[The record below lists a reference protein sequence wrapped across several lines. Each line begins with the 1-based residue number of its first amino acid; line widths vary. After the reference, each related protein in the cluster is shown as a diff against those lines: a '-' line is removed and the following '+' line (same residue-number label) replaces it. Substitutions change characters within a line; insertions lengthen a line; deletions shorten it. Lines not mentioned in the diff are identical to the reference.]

1 MDWGHALVKKQW
13 SSQSRMKS
21 NQEIIKLTDKHIA
34 QTYGRYPIGLV
45 RGKGTKVW
53 DASGKK
59 YTDFVTGLAV
69 DNLGHCHP
77 AVVAAIRKQA
87 GKLLHVSNL
96 YHIEP
101 QSQLA
106 AELTR
111 LTFADKFFF
120 CNSGTEAN
128 EAAIKL
134 ARRWFYDKG
143 QTKRYEIITMNDS
156 FHGRTMASL
165 SATAQKK
172 FHAGFGPLLSGFK
185 YVPFNNI
192 TALKKALTKN
202 TCAVIIE
209 PIQGE
214 GGVNLANKTY
224 FKALHR
230 LCKEKGILLIFDEI
244 QTGFGRTGRL
254 FAYERYAIKPDI
266 ITLAKALGGGMA
278 IGAMGATNRVM
289 KSFVPGTHA
298 ATFGGNPLACAAS
311 LASLRTLTKK
321 GFLKKTS
328 STGSY
333 FLEQL
338 NKLKAVFPMIREVRG
353 AGLMLAVELDR
364 PGAIIVNECMKEGL
378 LINCI
383 QIKILRFLP
392 PLIIT
397 KKEIDILVK
406 TLSKIFTKIQ
416 T

>member
-1 MDWGHALVKKQW
+1 
-13 SSQSRMKS
+13 MKS
-21 NQEIIKLTDKHIA
+21 NQELIKLTNKHVA
-34 QTYGRYPIGLV
+34 KNYGRYPIGLV
-45 RGKGTKVW
+45 RGKGMVVW

-59 YTDFVTGLAV
+59 YIDFVAGLAV
-69 DNLGHCHP
+69 DNLGHCP
-77 AVVAAIRKQA
+77 PSVVDAIRKQS

-111 LTFADKFFF
+111 LTFANKFFF

-143 QTKRYEIITMNDS
+143 QPKRFEIITMNDS

-172 FHAGFGPLLSGFK
+172 IHVGFKPLLPGFK
-185 YVPFNNI
+185 YVPFNDI
-192 TALKKALTKN
+192 TALKKAVTKK
-202 TCAVIIE
+202 TCAVLIE

-214 GGVNLANKTY
+214 GGVNPAQKTY
-224 FKALHR
+224 LKTLR
-230 LCKEKGILLIFDEI
+230 KICNEKGILLIFDEI
-244 QTGFGRTGRL
+244 QTGFGRTGPL
-254 FAYERYAIKPDI
+254 FAYERYKIKPDI
-266 ITLAKALGGGMA
+266 ITLAKALGGGIA
-278 IGAMGATNRVM
+278 IGAMGSTN
-289 KSFVPGTHA
+289 KIIQSFSPGTHG

-311 LASLRTLTKK
+311 LASLKTLTKK
-321 GFLKKTS
+321 GFLQKAS
-328 STGSY
+328 SQGDY
-333 FLEQL
+333 FVKQL
-338 NKLKAVFPMIREVRG
+338 HYLKENYSVIREVRG
-353 AGLMLAVELDR
+353 AGLMLAIELIQ
-364 PGAIIVNECMKEGL
+364 PGAKIVTACMKEGL

-383 QIKILRFLP
+383 QQNTIRFLP

-397 KKEIDILVK
+397 RKEIDFLIK

-416 T
+416 Q

>member
-1 MDWGHALVKKQW
+1 
-13 SSQSRMKS
+13 MKS
-21 NQEIIKLTDKHIA
+21 NQEIIKLTNKHVA

-45 RGKGTKVW
+45 RGKGTTVW

-59 YTDFVTGLAV
+59 YIDFVTGLAV
-69 DNLGHCHP
+69 DNLGHCPP
-77 AVVAAIRKQA
+77 AVVNAIRKQA

-101 QSQLA
+101 QSELA

-134 ARRWFYDKG
+134 ARRWFDDNG
-143 QTKRYEIITMNDS
+143 QSKRYEIITMNDS

-172 FHAGFGPLLSGFK
+172 FHVGFGPLLPGFK
-185 YVPFNNI
+185 HVPFNNI
-192 TALKKALTKN
+192 AALKKATTKK
-202 TCAVIIE
+202 TCAVLIE

-214 GGVNLANKTY
+214 GGVNLANKIY
-224 FKALHR
+224 FKALR
-230 LCKEKGILLIFDEI
+230 KLCNEKGILLIFDEV
-244 QTGFGRTGRL
+244 QTGFGRTGHL
-254 FAYERYAIKPDI
+254 FAYERYGMQPDI

-278 IGAMGATNRVM
+278 IGAMGGTNRVM

-311 LASLRTLTKK
+311 LASLKTLTKK
-321 GFLKKTS
+321 GFLQRAS
-328 STGSY
+328 STGDY

-338 NKLKAVFPMIREVRG
+338 CGLKKKFPMIREVRG
-353 AGLMLAVELDR
+353 VGLMLAVELDR
-364 PGAIIVNECMKEGL
+364 PGAMVVSACMEEGL

-383 QIKILRFLP
+383 QLKILRFLP

-397 KKEIDILVK
+397 QKEIDLLIK
-406 TLSKIFTKIQ
+406 TLSKIFAKMQ
-416 T
+416 P

>member
-1 MDWGHALVKKQW
+1 MN
-13 SSQSRMKS
+13 S
-21 NQEIIKLTDKHIA
+21 NQKIVKLTSQHVA
-34 QTYGRYPIGLV
+34 QTYGRYPIALV

-59 YTDFVTGLAV
+59 YIDFVTGLAV
-69 DNLGHCHP
+69 DNLGHCPP
-77 AVVAAIRKQA
+77 AVVNAIRKQA

-106 AELTR
+106 ADLTR
-111 LTFADKFFF
+111 LSFADKFFF

-134 ARRWFYDKG
+134 ARKWFDDNG
-143 QTKRYEIITMNDS
+143 QPERHEIITMNNS

-172 FHAGFGPLLSGFK
+172 YHAGFGPLLPGFK
-185 YVPFNNI
+185 YVPFNSI
-192 TALKKALTKN
+192 QAIKKATTRK
-202 TCAVIIE
+202 TCAVLVE

-214 GGVNLANKTY
+214 GGVNLADKAY
-224 FKALHR
+224 FKALRR
-230 LCKEKGILLIFDEI
+230 LCDEKKILLIFDEV
-244 QTGFGRTGRL
+244 QTGFGRTGPL
-254 FAYERYAIKPDI
+254 FAYESYGMKPDM

-278 IGAMGATNRVM
+278 IGAMGGTNRVM
-289 KSFVPGTHA
+289 KSLVPGTHA

-311 LASLRTLTKK
+311 LASLKAITKN
-321 GFLKKTS
+321 GFLQKAS
-328 STGSY
+328 STGDY

-338 NKLKAVFPMIREVRG
+338 HKLKKNFPIVRDARG
-353 AGLMLAVELDR
+353 AGLMLALELDR
-364 PGAIIVNECMKEGL
+364 PGVAVVTKCMAEGL

-383 QIKILRFLP
+383 QPNTLRFLP

-397 KKEIDILVK
+397 RKEINLLIK
-406 TLSKIFTKIQ
+406 TLSKILSKM
-416 T
+416 

>member
-1 MDWGHALVKKQW
+1 
-13 SSQSRMKS
+13 MKS
-21 NQEIIKLTDKHIA
+21 NQEIIKLTDRHIA

-45 RGKGTKVW
+45 RGKGTTVW

-59 YTDFVTGLAV
+59 YIDFVTGLAV
-69 DNLGHCHP
+69 DNLGHCP
-77 AVVAAIRKQA
+77 PTVVNAIRKQA

-134 ARRWFYDKG
+134 ARRWFHDNG
-143 QTKRYEIITMNDS
+143 QPKRYEIITMNES

-172 FHAGFGPLLSGFK
+172 LHAGFGPLLPGFK
-185 YVPFNNI
+185 YVPFNNLD
-192 TALKKALTKN
+192 ALKNAITKK
-202 TCAVIIE
+202 TCAVLIE

-214 GGVNLANKTY
+214 GGVNLADRTY
-224 FKALHR
+224 LKALR
-230 LCKEKGILLIFDEI
+230 KICNVKGILLIFDEV
-244 QTGFGRTGRL
+244 QTGFGRTGNL
-254 FAYERYAIKPDI
+254 FAYEKYKIKPDI
-266 ITLAKALGGGMA
+266 ITLAKALGGGIA
-278 IGAMGATNRVM
+278 IGAMGSTNKII

-311 LASLRTLTKK
+311 LASLKTLTKK
-321 GFLKKTS
+321 GFLQKAS
-328 STGSY
+328 SRGDY

-338 NKLKAVFPMIREVRG
+338 HSLRGKFPMIREVRG
-353 AGLMLAVELDR
+353 VGLMLAVELDQ
-364 PGAIIVNECMKEGL
+364 PGAKVVTNCMKEGF

-383 QIKILRFLP
+383 QLNTLRFLP

-397 KKEIDILVK
+397 QKEIDLLIK
-406 TLSKIFTKIQ
+406 TLSKIFTKMQ
-416 T
+416 Q

>member
-1 MDWGHALVKKQW
+1 
-13 SSQSRMKS
+13 MKS
-21 NQEIIKLTDKHIA
+21 NQELIKLTNKYVA
-34 QTYGRYPIGLV
+34 KNYGRYPIGLV
-45 RGKGTKVW
+45 RGKGTAVW

-59 YTDFVTGLAV
+59 YIDFVAGLAV
-69 DNLGHCHP
+69 DNLGHCP
-77 AVVAAIRKQA
+77 PTVVKAIRKQA

-111 LTFADKFFF
+111 LTFADKYFF

-134 ARRWFYDKG
+134 ARRWFYDNG
-143 QTKRYEIITMNDS
+143 QPKRFEIITMNDS

-172 FHAGFGPLLSGFK
+172 IHTGFTPLLPGFK

-192 TALKKALTKN
+192 AAFKKALTKKI
-202 TCAVIIE
+202 CAVLIE

-214 GGVNLANKTY
+214 GGVNLAQETYLKTLR
-224 FKALHR
+224 KI
-230 LCKEKGILLIFDEI
+230 CNEKGILLIFDEI

-254 FAYERYAIKPDI
+254 FAYERYKIKPDI
-266 ITLAKALGGGMA
+266 ITLAKALGGGIA
-278 IGAMGATNRVM
+278 IGAMGSTN
-289 KSFVPGTHA
+289 KIIESFSPGTHG

-311 LASLRTLTKK
+311 LASLKTLTKK

-328 STGSY
+328 STGDY

-338 NKLKAVFPMIREVRG
+338 HGLRKKFSMIREVRG
-353 AGLMLAVELDR
+353 IGLMLAIELDR
-364 PGAIIVNECMKEGL
+364 PGAEVVTNCMKEGL

-383 QIKILRFLP
+383 QQNIIRFLP

-397 KKEIDILVK
+397 RKEIDLLIT
-406 TLSKIFTKIQ
+406 TLSKIFTKMQ
-416 T
+416 Q

>member
-1 MDWGHALVKKQW
+1 VK
-13 SSQSRMKS
+13 
-21 NQEIIKLTDKHIA
+21 
-34 QTYGRYPIGLV
+34 
-45 RGKGTKVW
+45 
-53 DASGKK
+53 
-59 YTDFVTGLAV
+59 
-69 DNLGHCHP
+69 
-77 AVVAAIRKQA
+77 AIRKQA

-134 ARRWFYDKG
+134 ARRWFYDNG
-143 QTKRYEIITMNDS
+143 QSKRYEIITMNDS

-172 FHAGFGPLLSGFK
+172 IHTGFTPLLPGFK

-192 TALKKALTKN
+192 AALKKALTKK
-202 TCAVIIE
+202 TCAVLIE

-214 GGVNLANKTY
+214 GGVNLAQETYLKTLR
-224 FKALHR
+224 KI
-230 LCKEKGILLIFDEI
+230 CNEKGILLIFDEI

-254 FAYERYAIKPDI
+254 FAYERYKIKPDI
-266 ITLAKALGGGMA
+266 ITLAKALGGGIA
-278 IGAMGATNRVM
+278 IGAMGSTN
-289 KSFVPGTHA
+289 KIIESFSPGTHG

-311 LASLRTLTKK
+311 LASLKTLTKK

-328 STGSY
+328 STGDY

-338 NKLKAVFPMIREVRG
+338 HGLRKKFSIIREVRG
-353 AGLMLAVELDR
+353 IGLMLAIELDR
-364 PGAIIVNECMKEGL
+364 PGAEVVTNCMKEGL

-383 QIKILRFLP
+383 QQNIIRFLP

-397 KKEIDILVK
+397 RKEIDLLIK
-406 TLSKIFTKIQ
+406 TLSKIFTKMEQ
-416 T
+416 

>member
-1 MDWGHALVKKQW
+1 
-13 SSQSRMKS
+13 MKS
-21 NQEIIKLTDKHIA
+21 NQELIKLTNKHVA
-34 QTYGRYPIGLV
+34 KNYGRYPIGLV
-45 RGKGTKVW
+45 RGKGMVVW

-59 YTDFVTGLAV
+59 YIDFVAGLAV
-69 DNLGHCHP
+69 DNLGHCP
-77 AVVAAIRKQA
+77 PSVVDAIRKQS

-111 LTFADKFFF
+111 LTFANKFFF

-143 QTKRYEIITMNDS
+143 QPKRFEIITMNDS

-172 FHAGFGPLLSGFK
+172 IHVGFKPLLPGFK
-185 YVPFNNI
+185 YVPFNDI
-192 TALKKALTKN
+192 TALKKAVTKK
-202 TCAVIIE
+202 TCAVLIE

-214 GGVNLANKTY
+214 GGVNPAQKTY
-224 FKALHR
+224 LKTLR
-230 LCKEKGILLIFDEI
+230 KICNEKGILLIFDEI
-244 QTGFGRTGRL
+244 QTGFGRTGPL
-254 FAYERYAIKPDI
+254 FAYERYKIKPDI
-266 ITLAKALGGGMA
+266 ITLAKALGGGIA
-278 IGAMGATNRVM
+278 IGAMGSTN
-289 KSFVPGTHA
+289 KIIQSFSPGTHG

-311 LASLRTLTKK
+311 LASLKTLTKK
-321 GFLKKTS
+321 GFLQKAS
-328 STGSY
+328 SQGDY
-333 FLEQL
+333 FVKQL
-338 NKLKAVFPMIREVRG
+338 HSLKENFSVIREVRG
-353 AGLMLAVELDR
+353 AGLMLAIELNQ
-364 PGAIIVNECMKEGL
+364 PGAKIVTACMKEGL

-383 QIKILRFLP
+383 QQNTIRFLP

-397 KKEIDILVK
+397 RKEIDLLIK

-416 T
+416 Q

>member
-1 MDWGHALVKKQW
+1 
-13 SSQSRMKS
+13 MKS
-21 NQEIIKLTDKHIA
+21 NQELIKLTNKHVA
-34 QTYGRYPIGLV
+34 KNYGRYPIGLV
-45 RGKGTKVW
+45 RGKGMVVW

-59 YTDFVTGLAV
+59 YIDFVAGLAV
-69 DNLGHCHP
+69 DNLGHCP
-77 AVVAAIRKQA
+77 PSVVDAIRKQS

-111 LTFADKFFF
+111 LTFANKFFF

-143 QTKRYEIITMNDS
+143 QPKRFEIITMNDS

-172 FHAGFGPLLSGFK
+172 IHVGFKPLLPGFK
-185 YVPFNNI
+185 YVPFNDI
-192 TALKKALTKN
+192 TALKKAVTKK
-202 TCAVIIE
+202 TCAVLIE

-214 GGVNLANKTY
+214 GGVKPAQKTY
-224 FKALHR
+224 LKTLR
-230 LCKEKGILLIFDEI
+230 KICNEKGILLIFDEI
-244 QTGFGRTGRL
+244 QTGFGRTGPL
-254 FAYERYAIKPDI
+254 FAYERYKIKPDI
-266 ITLAKALGGGMA
+266 ITLAKALGGGIA
-278 IGAMGATNRVM
+278 IGAMGSTN
-289 KSFVPGTHA
+289 KIIQSFSPGTHG

-311 LASLRTLTKK
+311 LASLKTLTKK
-321 GFLKKTS
+321 GFLQKAS
-328 STGSY
+328 SQGDY
-333 FLEQL
+333 FVKQL
-338 NKLKAVFPMIREVRG
+338 HYLKEKFSVIREVRG
-353 AGLMLAVELDR
+353 AGLMLAIELNQ
-364 PGAIIVNECMKEGL
+364 PGAKIVTACMKEGL

-383 QIKILRFLP
+383 QQNTIRFLP

-397 KKEIDILVK
+397 RKEIDLLIK

-416 T
+416 Q

>member
-1 MDWGHALVKKQW
+1 
-13 SSQSRMKS
+13 MKS
-21 NQEIIKLTDKHIA
+21 NQELIKLTNKYVA
-34 QTYGRYPIGLV
+34 KNYGRYPIGLV
-45 RGKGTKVW
+45 RGKGTAVW

-59 YTDFVTGLAV
+59 YIDFVAGLAV
-69 DNLGHCHP
+69 NNLGHCP
-77 AVVAAIRKQA
+77 PTVVKAIRKQA

-106 AELTR
+106 SELTR

-134 ARRWFYDKG
+134 ARRWFYDNG
-143 QTKRYEIITMNDS
+143 QPKRFEIITMNDS

-172 FHAGFGPLLSGFK
+172 IHTGFTPLLPGFK

-192 TALKKALTKN
+192 AALKKALTKK
-202 TCAVIIE
+202 TCAVLIE
-209 PIQGE
+209 LIQGE
-214 GGVNLANKTY
+214 GGVNLAQETYLKTLR
-224 FKALHR
+224 KI
-230 LCKEKGILLIFDEI
+230 CNEKGILLIFDEI

-254 FAYERYAIKPDI
+254 FAYERYKIKPDI
-266 ITLAKALGGGMA
+266 ITLAKALGGGIA
-278 IGAMGATNRVM
+278 IGAMGSTN
-289 KSFVPGTHA
+289 KIIESFSPGTHG

-311 LASLRTLTKK
+311 LASLKTLTKK

-328 STGSY
+328 STGDY

-338 NKLKAVFPMIREVRG
+338 HGLRKKFSMIREVRG
-353 AGLMLAVELDR
+353 IGLMLAIELDR
-364 PGAIIVNECMKEGL
+364 PGAEVVTNCMKEGL

-383 QIKILRFLP
+383 QQNIIRFLP

-397 KKEIDILVK
+397 RKEIDLLIK
-406 TLSKIFTKIQ
+406 TLSKIFTKMGQ
-416 T
+416 

>member
-1 MDWGHALVKKQW
+1 
-13 SSQSRMKS
+13 MKS
-21 NQEIIKLTDKHIA
+21 NQELIKLTNKHVA
-34 QTYGRYPIGLV
+34 KNYGRYPIGLV
-45 RGKGTKVW
+45 RGKGMVVW

-59 YTDFVTGLAV
+59 YIDFVAGLAV
-69 DNLGHCHP
+69 DNLGHCP
-77 AVVAAIRKQA
+77 PSVVDAIRKQS

-111 LTFADKFFF
+111 LTFANKFFF

-143 QTKRYEIITMNDS
+143 QPKRFEIITMNDS

-172 FHAGFGPLLSGFK
+172 NHVGFKPLLPGFK
-185 YVPFNNI
+185 YVPFNDI
-192 TALKKALTKN
+192 TALKKAVTKK
-202 TCAVIIE
+202 TCAVLIE

-214 GGVNLANKTY
+214 GGVNPAQKTY
-224 FKALHR
+224 LKTLR
-230 LCKEKGILLIFDEI
+230 KICNEKGILLIFDEI
-244 QTGFGRTGRL
+244 QTGFGRTGPL
-254 FAYERYAIKPDI
+254 FAYERYKIKPDI
-266 ITLAKALGGGMA
+266 ITLAKALGGGIA
-278 IGAMGATNRVM
+278 IGAMGSTN
-289 KSFVPGTHA
+289 KIIQSFSPGTHG

-311 LASLRTLTKK
+311 LASLKTLTKK
-321 GFLKKTS
+321 GFLQKAS
-328 STGSY
+328 SQGDY
-333 FLEQL
+333 FVKQL
-338 NKLKAVFPMIREVRG
+338 HYLKEHFSVIREVRG
-353 AGLMLAVELDR
+353 AGLMLAIELNQ
-364 PGAIIVNECMKEGL
+364 PGAKIVTACMKEGL

-383 QIKILRFLP
+383 QQNTIRFLP

-397 KKEIDILVK
+397 RKEIDLLIK

-416 T
+416 Q

>member
-1 MDWGHALVKKQW
+1 
-13 SSQSRMKS
+13 MKS
-21 NQEIIKLTDKHIA
+21 NQEIVKLTSQHVA
-34 QTYGRYPIGLV
+34 QTYGRYPIALV

-59 YTDFVTGLAV
+59 YIDFVTGLAV
-69 DNLGHCHP
+69 DNLGHCPP
-77 AVVAAIRKQA
+77 AVVSAIRKQA

-106 AELTR
+106 ADLTR
-111 LTFADKFFF
+111 LSFADKFFF

-134 ARRWFYDKG
+134 ARKWFDDNG
-143 QTKRYEIITMNDS
+143 QPERHEIITMNNS

-172 FHAGFGPLLSGFK
+172 YHAGFDPLLPGFK
-185 YVPFNNI
+185 YVPFNSI
-192 TALKKALTKN
+192 QAIKKATTRK
-202 TCAVIIE
+202 TCAVLVE

-214 GGVNLANKTY
+214 GGVNLADKAY
-224 FKALHR
+224 FKALRR
-230 LCKEKGILLIFDEI
+230 LCDEKKILLIFDEV
-244 QTGFGRTGRL
+244 QTGFGRTGPL
-254 FAYERYAIKPDI
+254 FAYESYGMKPDM

-278 IGAMGATNRVM
+278 IGAMGGTNRVM
-289 KSFVPGTHA
+289 KSLVPGTHA

-311 LASLRTLTKK
+311 LASLKAITKN
-321 GFLKKTS
+321 GFLQKAS
-328 STGSY
+328 STGDY

-338 NKLKAVFPMIREVRG
+338 HKLKKNFPIVRDARG
-353 AGLMLAVELDR
+353 AGLMLALELDR
-364 PGAIIVNECMKEGL
+364 PGVAVVTKCMAEGL

-383 QIKILRFLP
+383 QPNTLRFLP

-397 KKEIDILVK
+397 RKEINLLIK
-406 TLSKIFTKIQ
+406 TLSKILSKM
-416 T
+416 